1 MGAQAAV
8 ESAWPSCMPKCR
20 SAACTWPTSASALS
34 RSHQLRARPCA
45 ARPTAASLARSASS
59 ASTRFASCGGWR
71 ARSRAWRSG
80 SQGQNNQGGA
90 AAHLSCSA
98 ACVPSRT
105 ARACGVNDGAPTS
118 TPTPA
123 LRAAPCRRPAP
134 PQPRPSAGL
143 LPPRG
148 RRPAPGW
155 ARLQGGAG
163 GGGGVPH
170 SRASWDAETMC
181 QAAHMEPGHARQGQ
195 VDVRVPAQNPALWL
209 CVVSSPL

>member
-1 MGAQAAV
+1 MGLKQLSSQPGHPAC
-8 ESAWPSCMPKCR
+8 P
-20 SAACTWPTSASALS
+20 SAAALPA
-34 RSHQLRARPCA
+34 RGPPAPRRCRARTSCGPGPVRRGPPPPA
-45 ARPTAASLARSASS
+45 WHARPGAPLLGLPAV
-59 ASTRFASCGGWR
+59 GGGMHEPER
-71 ARSRAWRSG
+71 
-80 SQGQNNQGGA
+80 GGRGLKGRTT

-98 ACVPSRT
+98 ACMPFRT
-105 ARACGVNDGAPTS
+105 ARACGVNDGGPTS